1 MDPSPAWQRRQQSSG
16 TGEKNSRR
24 PTGGSEGGSPLL
36 KPRSEHPATP
46 PLWGFQPQ
54 RGKKSTIDLQMV
66 IIEKI
71 KTIKTE
77 VKKKK
82 YGEMRWLTM
91 LCSSFFV
98 QGLGFFFCL
107 SEKKEKKKKKNECRS
122 KPLHRRCQIF
132 AAASWSYYF
141 HSPGFQCVWTFSL
154 FSFILFV
161 LPCLFL
167 PLLKTLKASS
177 AAKQHKLSCHLAQL
191 WCFGR

>member
-1 MDPSPAWQRRQQSSG
+1 MAAAAAELWHRR
-16 TGEKNSRR
+16 KNSRR

-54 RGKKSTIDLQMV
+54 RGKKSTIDLQMA

-82 YGEMRWLTM
+82 IWRNALTYHVG
-91 LCSSFFV
+91 LLFFV
-98 QGLGFFFCL
+98 QGLGFFCL

-122 KPLHRRCQIF
+122 KPQHRRCQIF